1 MNSQCERVR
10 YILVEGVGDPARR
23 DPAVAGHL
31 ESCETC
37 RQFAMAEERLAEVLE
52 TASAPA
58 DPALQQ
64 QVIHAV
70 QELDA
75 RRRRLAFLP
84 VAASVIFVL
93 AGVTLMG
100 GVPGSS
106 MAAALPAWTAGGW
119 LALAGT
125 VMDFVGALRAV
136 AVGLGL
142 LISTSLALVAVMVV
156 MAGVGTMVLVLKR
169 WRRHAAWSGR
179 S

>member
-10 YILVEGVGDPARR
+10 YILVEGSGDPGRR
-23 DPAVAGHL
+23 DAAVAGHL

-37 RQFAMAEERLAEVLE
+37 RQFAEAEERLAKVLE
-52 TASAPA
+52 TAAAPA
-58 DPALQQ
+58 DPILQQ
-64 QVIHAV
+64 RVILAV
-70 QELDA
+70 EKLEAQ
-75 RRRRLAFLP
+75 RRRLALVP
-84 VAASVIFVL
+84 VAASVILVL

-100 GVPGSS
+100 GVPGAS

-142 LISTSLALVAVMVV
+142 LISTPLILVAVMVV
-156 MAGVGTMVLVLKR
+156 MVGFGAMVSISKR
-169 WRRHAAWSGR
+169 WRRRAVWSDR

>member
-1 MNSQCERVR
+1 MNSQCEKVR
-10 YILVEGVGDPARR
+10 YILVEGPGVPGRI

-31 ESCETC
+31 ERCEAC
-37 RQFAMAEERLAEVLE
+37 RQFAVAEERLAEVLE
-52 TASAPA
+52 TAAAPA

-64 QVIHAV
+64 RVILAV
-70 QELDA
+70 EELEA
-75 RRRRLAFLP
+75 RRRRLALVP
-84 VAASVIFVL
+84 VAASVILVL

-100 GVPGSS
+100 GVPGAS

-142 LISTSLALVAVMVV
+142 LISTPAVLAAVMIVV
-156 MAGVGTMVLVLKR
+156 VGVGTMVLVAKR
-169 WRRHAAWSGR
+169 WRRQAAWSDR

>member
-1 MNSQCERVR
+1 MNSQCETVR
-10 YILVEGVGDPARR
+10 YILVEGVGDPDRR

-37 RQFAMAEERLAEVLE
+37 RQFAVAEEHLAEVLE

-58 DPALQQ
+58 DLALQQ
-64 QVIHAV
+64 QVINAV
-70 QELDA
+70 QGLEA
-75 RRRRLAFLP
+75 RRRRLALVP
-84 VAASVIFVL
+84 VAASVILML

-100 GVPGSS
+100 GVPGAS
-106 MAAALPAWTAGGW
+106 MAAALPALTAGGW

-125 VMDFVGALRAV
+125 VMDFAGALRAV
-136 AVGLGL
+136 GVGLGL
-142 LISTSLALVAVMVV
+142 LISTPVVLGAAMVV
-156 MAGVGTMVLVLKR
+156 MAGVGTMVLISKR